1 MPQKGRKM
9 SKRLI
14 TFAFYAKAAVYLT
27 LAVISIIVG
36 GFFAYLGF
44 TGSWDV
50 ITILFSLSGLIGV
63 GMVATLLPL
72 LSQGVPRDVYN
83 PGRAVVPLWSE
94 GEPEFDPYA
103 SRDPEWIVRARFN
116 PRDDA
121 EYVEMARNGYGWKHD
136 TFKAFEEWNEKKKA
150 ELIEQM
156 EYFQQR
162 RDEVTGWMSSDY
174 IHLDNLYQEA
184 AKQWRKLLKEGIEEQ
199 RFAYGRSVSEVSADM
214 VRINWD

>member
-1 MPQKGRKM
+1 MPQKGSKM

-94 GEPEFDPYA
+94 GEPEFDGSVSSEENPT
-103 SRDPEWIVRARFN
+103 DPFEARREKAKLHPPMHFDHATIRVYTCDFGVEVNRGDTLVMEIRRVR
-116 PRDDA
+116 PW
-121 EYVEMARNGYGWKHD
+121 M
-136 TFKAFEEWNEKKKA
+136 
-150 ELIEQM
+150 
-156 EYFQQR
+156 
-162 RDEVTGWMSSDY
+162 DEVWVINSDDNTLYTSSEIEKLISSLLVPNADARPY
-174 IHLDNLYQEA
+174 IVFADGCTDHGPISTM
-184 AKQWRKLLKEGIEEQ
+184 WRT
-199 RFAYGRSVSEVSADM
+199 R
-214 VRINWD
+214 